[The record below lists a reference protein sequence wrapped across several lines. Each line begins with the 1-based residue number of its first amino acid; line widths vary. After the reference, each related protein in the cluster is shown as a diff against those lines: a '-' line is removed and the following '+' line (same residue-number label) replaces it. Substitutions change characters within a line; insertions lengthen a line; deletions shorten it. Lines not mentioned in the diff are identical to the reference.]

1 MLTPAYIF
9 QQFINA
15 LNMGSIYALVAI
27 GLTMVY
33 GILRLINFAH
43 GDMMTVGAYLALAA
57 LTTLALPAWAALIIP
72 MFVVAALGILIE
84 RLAYRPLRGAPEV
97 AMLITSLAISSL
109 IEHGATMTLTAQP
122 RPVRLPAGL
131 TQRIE
136 ALGLNFSV
144 MDIVIIALAIVLMI
158 ALTVFVRRTTLG
170 IAMRACSENV
180 RVTQLMGV
188 DVNQV
193 IAVAF
198 AISAGLAAAAGV
210 LWSGKF
216 GIVDPFTGFVPGLK
230 AFVAAVIGGIGNIPG
245 AMLGGYLLGFA
256 EVFFVAFMPP
266 EVSGYRDAFVFV
278 LLLVVLLVRPSGL
291 LGAREVNRA

>member
-72 MFVVAALGILIE
+72 MSVVAALGILIE

-109 IEHGATMTLTAQP
+109 IENGATMTLTAQP

-136 ALGLNFSV
+136 ALSLNFSV

-188 DVNQV
+188 DVNRV

>member
-1 MLTPAYIF
+1 MLTPSYVA
-9 QQFINA
+9 QQVINA
-15 LNMGSIYALVAI
+15 LNIGSIYALVAI
-27 GLTMVY
+27 GLTVVY

-43 GDMMTVGAYLALAA
+43 GDMMTVGAYVALAA
-57 LTTLALPAWAALIIP
+57 LTALAMPA
-72 MFVVAALGILIE
+72 VAALLIAMLVVSALGIVIE

-109 IEHGATMTLTAQP
+109 IQNGATMTLTAQP
-122 RPVRLPAGL
+122 RPVRLPAEL
-131 TQRIE
+131 TQRIS
-136 ALGLNFSV
+136 ALGLSFAV
-144 MDIVIIALAIVLMI
+144 MDVIIIALAIALMV
-158 ALTVFVRRTTLG
+158 ALTLFVQRTTLG

-180 RVTQLMGV
+180 RVTQLMGI
-188 DVNQV
+188 DVNRV

-210 LWSGKF
+210 LWTGKF
-216 GIVDPFTGFVPGLK
+216 GIVDPFTGFLPGLK

-278 LLLVVLLVRPSGL
+278 LLLIVLLVRPSGL

>member
-1 MLTPAYIF
+1 MLTPSYLI

-27 GLTMVY
+27 GLTVVY

-43 GDMMTVGAYLALAA
+43 GDMMTVGAYLALAV
-57 LTTLALPAWAALIIP
+57 LSSLALPAWTALLIP
-72 MFVVAALGILIE
+72 VFVVAALGVLIE

-97 AMLITSLAISSL
+97 AMLITSLAVSSL
-109 IEHGATMTLTAQP
+109 IENGATMTLTAQP
-122 RPVRLPAGL
+122 RPVRLPAEL
-131 TQRIE
+131 VQRVD
-136 ALGLNFSV
+136 ALGINFAV
-144 MDIVIIALAIVLMI
+144 MDGVIVALAVALMI
-158 ALTVFVRRTTLG
+158 ALSLFVRRTTIG

-180 RVTQLMGV
+180 RVTQLMGI
-188 DVNQV
+188 DVNRV

-198 AISAGLAAAAGV
+198 AISAGLAAVAGV

-216 GIVDPFTGFVPGLK
+216 GIVDPFMGFVPGLK

-291 LGAREVNRA
+291 LGTREVNRA

>member
-72 MFVVAALGILIE
+72 MFVVAALGVLIE

-109 IEHGATMTLTAQP
+109 IENGATMTLTAQP

-131 TQRIE
+131 TQRI
-136 ALGLNFSV
+136 AAFGLNFSL
-144 MDIVIIALAIVLMI
+144 MDVAIIVLAITLMI

-180 RVTQLMGV
+180 RVTQLMGIDV
-188 DVNQV
+188 DRV

-291 LGAREVNRA
+291 LGAHEVNRA

>member
-109 IEHGATMTLTAQP
+109 IENGATMTLTAQP

-136 ALGLNFSV
+136 ALNLNFSV

-188 DVNQV
+188 DVNRV

>member
-1 MLTPAYIF
+1 MLTPSYIA

-15 LNMGSIYALVAI
+15 LNIGSIYALVAI
-27 GLTMVY
+27 GLTVVY

-43 GDMMTVGAYLALAA
+43 GDMMTVGAYLALAGLA
-57 LTTLALPAWAALIIP
+57 VLALPAWAALLIA
-72 MFVVAALGILIE
+72 MFIVAALGVLIE

-109 IEHGATMTLTAQP
+109 IENGATMTLTAQP
-122 RPVRLPAGL
+122 RPVRLPAEL
-131 TQRIE
+131 TQR
-136 ALGLNFSV
+136 LNMFGLSFAV
-144 MDIVIIALAIVLMI
+144 MDIIIVVLAVTLMI
-158 ALTVFVRRTTLG
+158 GLTLFVRRTTLG

-180 RVTQLMGV
+180 RVTQLMGI
-188 DVNQV
+188 DVNRV

-198 AISAGLAAAAGV
+198 AISAGLAGAAGV

-216 GIVDPFTGFVPGLK
+216 GIVDPFTGFLPGLK

>member
-1 MLTPAYIF
+1 LLTPSYIA

-27 GLTMVY
+27 GLTVVY

-57 LTTLALPAWAALIIP
+57 LTAFALPAWAALLIP
-72 MFVVAALGILIE
+72 MLVVGALGVLIE

-109 IEHGATMTLTAQP
+109 IENGATMTLTAQP
-122 RPVRLPAGL
+122 KPVRLPTEL
-131 TQRIE
+131 TQRVD
-136 ALGLNFSV
+136 ALGLNFAV
-144 MDIVIIALAIVLMI
+144 MDVAIVGLAIALMI
-158 ALTVFVRRTTLG
+158 ALTLFVRRTTLG

-180 RVTQLMGV
+180 RVTQLMGI
-188 DVNQV
+188 DVNRV

-216 GIVDPFTGFVPGLK
+216 GIVDPFMGFVPGLK

-278 LLLVVLLVRPSGL
+278 LLLVVLLVRPTGL

>member
-1 MLTPAYIF
+1 MLTPSYIA

-27 GLTMVY
+27 GLTVVY

-57 LTTLALPAWAALIIP
+57 LTTLALPAWAALLIP
-72 MFVVAALGILIE
+72 MLVVGGLGVLIE

-109 IEHGATMTLTAQP
+109 IENGATMALTAQP
-122 RPVRLPAGL
+122 RPVRLPAEL
-131 TQRIE
+131 TQRVDV
-136 ALGLNFSV
+136 LGLNFAV
-144 MDIVIIALAIVLMI
+144 MDVAIVALAIALMI

-188 DVNQV
+188 DVNRV

-216 GIVDPFTGFVPGLK
+216 GIVDPFMGFVPGLK

-278 LLLVVLLVRPSGL
+278 LLLVVLLVRPTGL

>member
-72 MFVVAALGILIE
+72 MSVVAALGILIE

-109 IEHGATMTLTAQP
+109 IENGATMTLTAQP

-136 ALGLNFSV
+136 ALNLNFSV

-188 DVNQV
+188 DVNRV

>member
-158 ALTVFVRRTTLG
+158 ALTVFVQRTTLG

-256 EVFFVAFMPP
+256 EVFFVAFIPP

>member
-1 MLTPAYIF
+1 MLTPSYLI

-27 GLTMVY
+27 GLTVVY

-43 GDMMTVGAYLALAA
+43 GDMMTVGAYLALAV
-57 LTTLALPAWAALIIP
+57 LSSLALPAWTALLIP
-72 MFVVAALGILIE
+72 VFVVAALGVLIE

-97 AMLITSLAISSL
+97 AMLITSLAVSSL
-109 IEHGATMTLTAQP
+109 IENGATMTLTAQP
-122 RPVRLPAGL
+122 RPVRLPAEL
-131 TQRIE
+131 VQRVD
-136 ALGLNFSV
+136 ALGINFAV
-144 MDIVIIALAIVLMI
+144 MDGVIVALAVALMI
-158 ALTVFVRRTTLG
+158 ALSLFVRRTTIG

-180 RVTQLMGV
+180 RVTQLMGI
-188 DVNQV
+188 DVNRV

-198 AISAGLAAAAGV
+198 AISAGLAAVAGV

-216 GIVDPFTGFVPGLK
+216 GIVDPFMGFVPGLK

>member
-1 MLTPAYIF
+1 MLTPSYIA

-43 GDMMTVGAYLALAA
+43 GDMMTVGAYLGLAV
-57 LTTLALPAWAALIIP
+57 LTALALPAWAALLIP
-72 MFVVAALGILIE
+72 MLVVGALGVLIE

-109 IEHGATMTLTAQP
+109 IQNGATMTLTAQP
-122 RPVRLPAGL
+122 RPVRLPAEL
-131 TQRIE
+131 TQRVDV
-136 ALGLNFSV
+136 LGVNFAV
-144 MDIVIIALAIVLMI
+144 MDLVIVGLAVALMI
-158 ALTVFVRRTTLG
+158 ALTLFVQRTTLG
-170 IAMRACSENV
+170 IAMRACSESV

-188 DVNQV
+188 DVNRV

-198 AISAGLAAAAGV
+198 AISAGLAAVAGV

-216 GIVDPFTGFVPGLK
+216 GLVDPFTGFVPGLK

-256 EVFFVAFMPP
+256 EVFFVAFTPP

-278 LLLVVLLVRPSGL
+278 LLLVVLLVRPTGL

>member
-1 MLTPAYIF
+1 MLTPSYIA

-27 GLTMVY
+27 GLTVVY

-43 GDMMTVGAYLALAA
+43 GDMMTIGAYLGLAV
-57 LTTLALPAWAALIIP
+57 LTALALPAWAALLIP
-72 MFVVAALGILIE
+72 MLVVGALGVLIE

-109 IEHGATMTLTAQP
+109 IQNGATMTLTAQP
-122 RPVRLPAGL
+122 RPVRLPAEL
-131 TQRIE
+131 TQRVDV
-136 ALGLNFSV
+136 LGVNFAV
-144 MDIVIIALAIVLMI
+144 MDVVIVGLAVALMI
-158 ALTVFVRRTTLG
+158 ALTLFVQRTTLG

-188 DVNQV
+188 DVNRV

-198 AISAGLAAAAGV
+198 AISAGLAAVAGV

-216 GIVDPFTGFVPGLK
+216 GLVDPFTGFVPGLK

-256 EVFFVAFMPP
+256 EVFFVAFTPP
-266 EVSGYRDAFVFV
+266 QVSGYRDAFVFV
-278 LLLVVLLVRPSGL
+278 LLLVVLLVRPTGL

>member
-109 IEHGATMTLTAQP
+109 IENGATMTLTAQP

-188 DVNQV
+188 DVNRV

>member
-1 MLTPAYIF
+1 MLTPSYLI

-27 GLTMVY
+27 GLTVVY

-43 GDMMTVGAYLALAA
+43 GDMMTVGAYLALAV
-57 LTTLALPAWAALIIP
+57 LSSLALPAWTALLIP
-72 MFVVAALGILIE
+72 VFVVAALGVLIE

-97 AMLITSLAISSL
+97 AMLITSLAVSSL
-109 IEHGATMTLTAQP
+109 IENGATMTLTAQP
-122 RPVRLPAGL
+122 RPVRLPAEL
-131 TQRIE
+131 VQRVD
-136 ALGLNFSV
+136 ALGINFAV
-144 MDIVIIALAIVLMI
+144 MDGVIVALAVALMI
-158 ALTVFVRRTTLG
+158 ALSLFVRRTTIG

-180 RVTQLMGV
+180 RVTQLMGI
-188 DVNQV
+188 DVNRV

-198 AISAGLAAAAGV
+198 AISAGLAAVAGV

-216 GIVDPFTGFVPGLK
+216 GIVDPFMGFVPGLK

-278 LLLVVLLVRPSGL
+278 LLLVVLLVRPTGL

>member
-1 MLTPAYIF
+1 VLTPAYIA

-27 GLTMVY
+27 GLTVVY

-43 GDMMTVGAYLALAA
+43 GDMMTLGAYLGLAV
-57 LTTLALPAWAALIIP
+57 LTALALPAWAALLIP
-72 MFVVAALGILIE
+72 MLVVGALGVLIE

-109 IEHGATMTLTAQP
+109 IQNGATMTLTAQP
-122 RPVRLPAGL
+122 RPVRLPAEL
-131 TQRIE
+131 TQRVDV
-136 ALGLNFSV
+136 LGVNFAV
-144 MDIVIIALAIVLMI
+144 MDVVIVGLAVALMI
-158 ALTVFVRRTTLG
+158 ALTLFVQRTTLG

-188 DVNQV
+188 DVNRV

-198 AISAGLAAAAGV
+198 AISAGLAAVAGV

-216 GIVDPFTGFVPGLK
+216 GLVDPFTGFVPGLK

-256 EVFFVAFMPP
+256 EVFFVAFTPP

-278 LLLVVLLVRPSGL
+278 LLLVVLLVRPTGL